1 MNNDVEQQQKQMSE
15 EEKNQQMKIRLE
27 QLINQMEPRLR
38 TLEERKS
45 IDRLRH
51 MLPLYDKHAFW
62 DT

>member
-1 MNNDVEQQQKQMSE
+1 LNNNVEQQQKQMSE

>member
-1 MNNDVEQQQKQMSE
+1 MNNDVEQQKQMSE